1 MRSSFLAV
9 CIGDFEKPVLRD
21 NSLRDFGGDASNSI
35 LVLCNVSTERMSECS
50 LLLLEQ
56 GTSFF

>member
-1 MRSSFLAV
+1 M